1 MQLTEFSKSLKPLTL
16 ASGLFVASTAFSY
29 SDIDM
34 YNGKSIITNPKTADY
49 IKKLDAKEN
58 TYLLKKFWFQNHL
71 EAWET
76 KTMFL
81 SSVNSI
87 VDDEDFRAI
96 VSMGIDAV
104 PFIKEELIRKPST
117 LVWALNFIFNKKISE
132 KKNITISEACKLWIK
147 TLS

>member
-1 MQLTEFSKSLKPLTL
+1 MQLTEFSNSLKPLTL

-34 YNGKSIITNPKTADY
+34 YNGKSIITNPKTAEY
-49 IKKLDAKEN
+49 IEKLDAKEN

-71 EAWET
+71 EAWES

-81 SSVNSI
+81 SSVNAI

-96 VSMGIDAV
+96 VSMGMDAV
-104 PFIKEELIRKPST
+104 PFITEELTRNPST

-132 KKNITISEACKLWIK
+132 KKNLTISDACKLWIK